1 MLRRGREKV
10 SLGDRRRGEGAVVV
24 GSGGYRCSGGQE
36 LDVLGRYLGLPAAAW
51 KHGGCECEGSYEACY
66 QNGREAGQVGGGA
79 IYHYLDASGEEEKE
93 ILGEPRMKGM
103 GLKKGLAVA
112 RGTEVDGA
120 SVVIWGGVSEKG
132 QALDDGW
139 LVIVDR

>member
-1 MLRRGREKV
+1 
-10 SLGDRRRGEGAVVV
+10 
-24 GSGGYRCSGGQE
+24 
-36 LDVLGRYLGLPAAAW
+36 
-51 KHGGCECEGSYEACY
+51 
-66 QNGREAGQVGGGA
+66 
-79 IYHYLDASGEEEKE
+79 
-93 ILGEPRMKGM
+93 MKRM

-132 QALDDGW
+132 RVLDDGW